1 MSGDLDTLD
10 VVAQADYET
19 VLAALRDYIRL
30 SEGRRETYGVDHT
43 LRLAEIR
50 ELARDAKPE
59 ARCDRIF
66 TVDGKPHKC
75 EVRFLHNG
83 PCGGYGAQP

>member
-1 MSGDLDTLD
+1 MNGDPDTLD

-50 ELARDAKPE
+50 ELAATARPVGSMVALTAAAKAP
-59 ARCDRIF
+59 RKRK
-66 TVDGKPHKC
+66 GK
-75 EVRFLHNG
+75 
-83 PCGGYGAQP
+83 A